1 MRGIH
6 RRVSEISGHVG
17 IIPAHAGHTKNVYL
31 VKITVKDLK
40 NRFLVESGEY
50 TSLKAYDVS
59 NKKEP
64 IFSSTSGNSSS
75 KEQGSNQPLLN
86 IDSSNVS
93 IRELLK
99 QVNDWQGHPYVNPD
113 GTPNYGIYFG
123 DNETGGVMYI
133 TPKDTT
139 YEQRAW
145 HGSPYNFDAFDL
157 GAMGKGEGNQAHGW
171 GLYFAKDRN
180 VSEDYKDVLGDKNNS
195 IEVNHTAYRL
205 NEDGDW
211 VGNGIVIEYGS
222 AMGYVLDS
230 MYETGNREKAIGI
243 IPAHAGHTS
252 TVGGDSHIKGDH
264 PRACGAYTSILCDT
278 R

>member
-1 MRGIH
+1 MVFSLVKIN
-6 RRVSEISGHVG
+6 
-17 IIPAHAGHTKNVYL
+17 KNVYL

-133 TPKDTT
+133 TPKDTA

-145 HGSPYNFDAFDL
+145 HDSS
-157 GAMGKGEGNQAHGW
+157 M
-171 GLYFAKDRN
+171 
-180 VSEDYKDVLGDKNNS
+180 
-195 IEVNHTAYRL
+195 
-205 NEDGDW
+205 
-211 VGNGIVIEYGS
+211 EYALRVRG
-222 AMGYVLDS
+222 
-230 MYETGNREKAIGI
+230 
-243 IPAHAGHTS
+243 
-252 TVGGDSHIKGDH
+252 
-264 PRACGAYTSILCDT
+264 
-278 R
+278 